1 MSIHTDRSF
10 NLAITKGSSAART
23 YETWKSLM
31 GLSKRELAEIAIH
44 LAALCSD
51 EGYENS
57 LMTDGALERV
67 FQERDNLKTAGNI

>member
-23 YETWKSLM
+23 YETWESLM

-44 LAALCSD
+44 LGGLCSD
-51 EGYENS
+51 AGYDEAVQ
-57 LMTDGALERV
+57 TDAALERV
-67 FQERDNLKTAGNI
+67 FEERDSLKGQGII